1 MAKQRKNSLAPITED
16 KVVENQPQQQ
26 PQTNG
31 EITEDSNLDAYI
43 TKSEVSTVDYS
54 EKDVEI
60 EVLNEKIES
69 LEKQNKEYIEDNKIL
84 LNKIEELSKSTGK
97 EEIQKLQNEIDKLNS
112 LNKSLKDKSDSL
124 LLRNS
129 ELEFEV
135 NKLTNSLK
143 YVQAQIDANLH
154 TYTKPGYTAP
164 GGYRQSKDGY
174 QDWI

>member
-1 MAKQRKNSLAPITED
+1 MAKQRKNSLAPITEE

-26 PQTNG
+26 NQTNG

-43 TKSEVSTVDYS
+43 AKSEVATVDYS
-54 EKDVEI
+54 EKDAEI

-69 LEKQNKEYIEDNKIL
+69 LEKQNKEYVEDNKIL

-97 EEIQKLQNEIDKLNS
+97 EEIQKLHNEIDKLNS

-135 NKLTNSLK
+135 NKLTTSLK
-143 YVQAQIDANLH
+143 HVQAQIDSKLH
-154 TYTKPGYTAP
+154 TYTKPGYTLP